1 MDSKSLALGVVAALM
16 FSVGAVLMKPS
27 EGLSRLVPTIAML
40 TLFVLGAAVNALIVH
55 RSGEI
60 GPAYLMVIGCE
71 TLLAF
76 VLGVVVFAERVT
88 AWRLVAVSMILV
100 GIVVLSSPGED
111 QTAADPVPVEV
122 AR

>member
-16 FSVGAVLMKPS
+16 YSVGAVLMKPS
-27 EGLSRLVPTIAML
+27 EGLSRLLPTVGML

-60 GPAYLMVIGCE
+60 GPAYLMVLGCE
-71 TLLAF
+71 TLLAY

-88 AWRLVAVSMILV
+88 IWRLAAVGMILV
-100 GIVVLSSPGED
+100 GIVVLSSSEQD
-111 QTAADPVPVEV
+111 QTAIDPIPVDV